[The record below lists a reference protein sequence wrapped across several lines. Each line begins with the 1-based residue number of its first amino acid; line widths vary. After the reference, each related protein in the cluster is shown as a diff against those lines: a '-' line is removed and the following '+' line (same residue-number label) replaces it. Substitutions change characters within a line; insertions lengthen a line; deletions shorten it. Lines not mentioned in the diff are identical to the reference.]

1 MGLLLGVPTEAVKH
15 SDFSRHSVCIY
26 ICIQTITSCGLPCLS
41 MYLPVFPFH
50 SLAFWERKPPLHCPA
65 MHCPIVLQSSGTT
78 QQSHDSEYWCISVN
92 ESFFNQN
99 TLALTTLRP
108 LIHQQILFT
117 LTFTI
122 CLKFSYTHH
131 CSGTTPVH
139 SLLSLLQGTVK
150 SFST

>member
-1 MGLLLGVPTEAVKH
+1 MGLFLGVPTEAVKH
-15 SDFSRHSVCIY
+15 SDFSRHSVCIC
-26 ICIQTITSCGLPCLS
+26 ICIQTITSYGLPCLS
-41 MYLPVFPFH
+41 TYLPVFPFH
-50 SLAFWERKPPLHCPA
+50 SHLLAFWERKPPLHCPV
-65 MHCPIVLQSSGTT
+65 MHCPIVLQR
-78 QQSHDSEYWCISVN
+78 HNSEYWCISVN

-99 TLALTTLRP
+99 TLALTTFRP

-131 CSGTTPVH
+131 RSGTTPVH
-139 SLLSLLQGTVK
+139 SLLSLLQGTVQ